1 MAMKLYNNLKSEL
14 LKVDLKSTTLEELL
28 EELVQYLT
36 GQNLISNEK
45 LVISK
50 LMERERLG
58 STSIGNHAAV
68 PHTKLKDLKTPIIMI
83 GISKKGILYNE
94 KENETVHLIILIL
107 SPNDSPII
115 HLQILAA
122 AAALIKKSP
131 QLINDTLTC
140 RNPEELLNV
149 IKKYESS
156 DD

>member
-1 MAMKLYNNLKSEL
+1 MKLHNNLKSEL
-14 LKVDLKSTTLEELL
+14 LKVDLKSATLEELL

-36 GQNLISNEK
+36 VQNLISNEK
-45 LVISK
+45 LVINK

-68 PHTKLKDLKTPIIMI
+68 PHTKLKDLKAPIIMI

-94 KENETVHLIILIL
+94 KEDETVHLIILIL

-131 QLINDTLTC
+131 QLINDTLKC
-140 RNPEELLNV
+140 KNPEELLSV
-149 IKKYESS
+149 IRKYENS

>member
-1 MAMKLYNNLKSEL
+1 MKLYNNLKTEL
-14 LKVDLKSTTLEELL
+14 LKTDLKATNLEELL
-28 EELVQYLT
+28 AELIQYLKL
-36 GQNLISNEK
+36 QNLISNEK
-45 LVISK
+45 LILNK

-68 PHTKLKDLKTPIIMI
+68 PHTKLKDIKAPIILV
-83 GISKKGILYNE
+83 GISRKGILYNE
-94 KENETVHLIILIL
+94 KDNEVVHLIILIL

-131 QLINDTLTC
+131 QLIKETLTC
-140 RNPEELLNV
+140 SSPEELLLV
-149 IKKYESS
+149 IKKYETI